1 MDTDVRLCMGCMNE
15 LDENGI
21 CHYCSYTDDI
31 PHLQSYLAPH
41 TVLNDRYIVGK
52 MLTYNGEGASYI
64 CYDMVAKTKAVIREY
79 MPDTLCEREMNS
91 NNIVIN
97 PECLAKYKTYMS
109 EFMDMNRTLTRM
121 RNVKSI
127 CTAKDMFNENNTCY
141 VILEY
146 VEGVSLK
153 KFLQAN
159 RGYLRWE
166 QVRKLFMP
174 LFTTLSIIHNAG
186 IIHRGISPENIIVT
200 TQGELKLTGF
210 SISSIRSTGTA
221 LSPEF
226 YSGFTAPEQYS
237 SLEWQGT
244 WTDVYSIG
252 AVLYRILTGYVP
264 PDAFNRMNNDTM
276 IPASRIN
283 SHIPRHVSNVL
294 MNAMEVRS
302 SDRIRTINDLIN
314 DLSDDSPTPTSHVKG
329 ATQTIPVVK
338 QQPQRMTP
346 PEQQYYRDREPQRRR
361 YSDTETRRK
370 QQSSNPVLSVLVFIL
385 LGLLLVLGII
395 MLYQVFKPQDETTN
409 EPVIY
414 TNASDDDDSEKL
426 IVKPSADQSE
436 NTSSKVEESKYGTGA
451 IMPNVVGQRLETI
464 ERELGSSFTI
474 RTKIFYSETE
484 EKGVIFSQSI
494 PEGADYDPKKMNKL
508 TLKVCMGPP
517 KVKIPEYGGYSKK
530 DYLNLLNDMNIIYVT
545 EDQRTWDVAE
555 GYVISTNPGAGE
567 LINIENGDVLVVYV
581 SAGPPKTT
589 TTAETEQ
596 PPAQSEQPG
605 VTVTIPEYTWEWNGW
620 QDNTQP

>member
-1 MDTDVRLCMGCMNE
+1 
-15 LDENGI
+15 
-21 CHYCSYTDDI
+21 
-31 PHLQSYLAPH
+31 
-41 TVLNDRYIVGK
+41 
-52 MLTYNGEGASYI
+52 
-64 CYDMVAKTKAVIREY
+64 
-79 MPDTLCEREMNS
+79 
-91 NNIVIN
+91 
-97 PECLAKYKTYMS
+97 
-109 EFMDMNRTLTRM
+109 
-121 RNVKSI
+121 
-127 CTAKDMFNENNTCY
+127 MFNENNTCY

-174 LFTTLSIIHNAG
+174 LFTTLSIIHNSG

-276 IPASRIN
+276 IPANRIN
-283 SHIPRHVSNVL
+283 QHIPRHVSNVL

-314 DLSDDSPTPTSHVKG
+314 DLFDDPPAPTAHVKG

-338 QQPQRMTP
+338 PPRIPQPQPEPEPYVP
-346 PEQQYYRDREPQRRR
+346 PVQERRR
-361 YSDTETRRK
+361 SSGYDNRRK
-370 QQSSNPVLSVLVFIL
+370 KQQNTLLSVLVFIL
-385 LGLLLVLGII
+385 LGLLLVLGVI
-395 MLYQVFKPQDETTN
+395 MLYQVFKPQEERPED
-409 EPVIY
+409 PVIY
-414 TNASDDDDSEKL
+414 TNATDDDDSEKL
-426 IVKPSADQSE
+426 ITEAAVSSPDTQTDSE
-436 NTSSKVEESKYGTGA
+436 ASKYGTGA

-464 ERELGSSFTI
+464 ERELGTSFTI
-474 RTKIFYSETE
+474 RTKIFYSETD
-484 EKGVIFSQSI
+484 EKGVIYSQSI
-494 PEGADYDPKKMNKL
+494 PEGADYDPKKLNKL
-508 TLKVCMGPP
+508 VLKVCMGPP
-517 KVKIPEYGGYSKK
+517 KVNIPDFNGYTKK
-530 DYLNLLNDMNIIYVT
+530 DYLNLLNEMNIIYVT
-545 EDQRTWDVAE
+545 EDQASETVAE
-555 GYVISTNPGAGE
+555 GYVINTNPETGK
-567 LINIENGDVLVVYV
+567 LINIEKGDVLVVYV
-581 SAGPPKTT
+581 SSGLPKET
-589 TTAETEQ
+589 TTAATETTPPAEEQ
-596 PPAQSEQPG
+596 PP
-605 VTVTIPEYTWEWNGW
+605 VTEETEPTWEWSGW
-620 QDNTQP
+620 YEQTDVSEQ

>member
-1 MDTDVRLCMGCMNE
+1 MDTDIMLCMGCMNE
-15 LDENGI
+15 LDENGV

-41 TVLNDRYIVGK
+41 TVLGDRYIVGK
-52 MLTYNGEGASYI
+52 MLSYNGEGASYI
-64 CYDMVAKTKAVIREY
+64 CYDMVAKTKAVLREY

-109 EFMDMNRTLTRM
+109 EFMEMNRTLTRM
-121 RNVKSI
+121 RNVRSI

-159 RGYLRWE
+159 RGYLKWE

-186 IIHRGISPENIIVT
+186 IIHRGIAPENIIVT

-210 SISSIRSTGTA
+210 SISSIRSSGTA

-252 AVLYRILTGYVP
+252 AVIYRILTGYVP

-283 SHIPRHVSNVL
+283 PHIPRHVSNVL

-302 SDRIRTINDLIN
+302 TERIPTINDLIN
-314 DLSDDSPTPTSHVKG
+314 ELFDDAPAPQTHVKG

-338 QQPQRMTP
+338 PQRP
-346 PEQQYYRDREPQRRR
+346 QPEPRESRAEKNRRR
-361 YSDTETRRK
+361 KEREAAEAKKKETTALT
-370 QQSSNPVLSVLVFIL
+370 VMGIIMLV
-385 LGLLLVLGII
+385 LLLVLGII
-395 MLYQVFKPQDETTN
+395 MLAQVFKTQDETDDSGF
-409 EPVIY
+409 VV
-414 TNASDDDDSEKL
+414 TNASDDDDDSEKL
-426 IVKPSADQSE
+426 IVSTTTAAAKAPE
-436 NTSSKVEESKYGTGA
+436 SSDGSKDDSPYGTGA
-451 IMPNVVGQRLETI
+451 VMPNVIGQRLETV
-464 ERELGSSFTI
+464 ERELGGAFTI
-474 RTKIFYSETE
+474 RTEIYYSDIE
-484 EKGVIFSQSI
+484 EKGVVYDQSI
-494 PEGADYDPKKMNKL
+494 PEGTDYDPTKMNTL
-508 TLKVCMGPP
+508 TLRVCMGPSR
-517 KVKIPEYGGYSKK
+517 VTIPDSNGYSKK
-530 DYLNLLNDMNIIYVT
+530 DYLNMLNDLGIIYLT
-545 EDQRTWDVAE
+545 EEEYSDTVPEGDV
-555 GYVISTNPGAGE
+555 ITTSPSAGGQ
-567 LINIENGDVLVVYV
+567 INIEIGEVVVVYISLGEEKDSSETDALPTDSTEPTV
-581 SAGPPKTT
+581 QYDNDTT
-589 TTAETEQ
+589 WNYDWNDYTT
-596 PPAQSEQPG
+596 G
-605 VTVTIPEYTWEWNGW
+605 F
-620 QDNTQP
+620 

>member
-97 PECLAKYKTYMS
+97 SDCLAKYKTYMS

-127 CTAKDMFNENNTCY
+127 CTAKDMFSENNTCY

-210 SISSIRSTGTA
+210 SISSIRTANTA

-276 IPASRIN
+276 IPANRIN
-283 SHIPRHVSNVL
+283 SHIPHHVSNVL
-294 MNAMEVRS
+294 MKAMEVRS
-302 SDRIRTINDLIN
+302 SERIHTINDLIS
-314 DLSDDSPTPTSHVKG
+314 DLFDETPSPTSHVKG

-338 QQPQRMTP
+338 SAPRMPMQDAPRMVQPPRRESYEQPEPRMKP
-346 PEQQYYRDREPQRRR
+346 KQP
-361 YSDTETRRK
+361 K
-370 QQSSNPVLSVLVFIL
+370 QQSRSSPLLSVLVFIL
-385 LGLLLVLGII
+385 LGLLLILGII
-395 MLYQVFKPQDETTN
+395 MLYQVFKPQEDTSDD
-409 EPVIY
+409 PVVY
-414 TNASDDDDSEKL
+414 TNASDDDDSEKM
-426 IVKPSADQSE
+426 ITETAPTESAA
-436 NTSSKVEESKYGTGA
+436 NTQKAEESKYGTGA

-474 RTKIFYSETE
+474 RTKIFYSETD
-484 EKGVIFSQSI
+484 EKGVVYSQSI
-494 PEGADYDPKKMNKL
+494 PEGADYDPKKLNKL

-517 KVKIPEYGGYSKK
+517 KVKIPEFYGYAKK
-530 DYLNLLNDMNIIYVT
+530 DYLNVLSEMNIIYVT
-545 EDQRTWDVAE
+545 EEQHSYDVAE
-555 GYVISTNPGAGE
+555 GYVISTNPAAGE
-567 LINIENGDVLVVYV
+567 LINIEKGDVLTVYV
-581 SAGPPKTT
+581 SSGPPKTT
-589 TTAETEQ
+589 TAEQPVQTEQ
-596 PPAQSEQPG
+596 PPAETESQWEW
-605 VTVTIPEYTWEWNGW
+605 TWEEPEIF
-620 QDNTQP
+620 QP

>member
-1 MDTDVRLCMGCMNE
+1 MDTDVMLCMGCMNE
-15 LDENGI
+15 LDENGV

-52 MLTYNGEGASYI
+52 MLSYNGEGASYI
-64 CYDMVAKTKAVIREY
+64 CYDMVAKTKAVLREY

-91 NNIVIN
+91 NSIVIN

-159 RGYLRWE
+159 KGYLRWD
-166 QVRKLFMP
+166 QVRRLFMP

-186 IIHRGISPENIIVT
+186 IIHRGIAPENIIVT

-210 SISSIRSTGTA
+210 SISSIRSSSTA

-252 AVLYRILTGYVP
+252 AVIYRILTGYVP

-283 SHIPRHVSNVL
+283 PHIPRHVSNVL
-294 MNAMEVRS
+294 MSAMEVRS
-302 SDRIRTINDLIN
+302 SERIPTINDLIN
-314 DLSDDSPTPTSHVKG
+314 ELFDDPPAPQTHVKG

-338 QQPQRMTP
+338 PQRPQPDT
-346 PEQQYYRDREPQRRR
+346 RERQAAKKRSQREREAAAVKKK
-361 YSDTETRRK
+361 ETTALT
-370 QQSSNPVLSVLVFIL
+370 VMGFIML
-385 LGLLLVLGII
+385 TLLLVLGII
-395 MLYQVFKPQDETTN
+395 MLVQVFKPQDETN
-409 EPVIY
+409 DSGFVV
-414 TNASDDDDSEKL
+414 TNASGDDDDSEKL
-426 IVKPSADQSE
+426 IVNTTTATAKPAETAEGSA
-436 NTSSKVEESKYGTGA
+436 EESPYGTGA

-464 ERELGSSFTI
+464 ERELGSAFSI
-474 RTKIFYSETE
+474 RTEVFYSDIED
-484 EKGVIFSQSI
+484 KGVVYEQSI
-494 PEGADYDPKKMNKL
+494 PEGTDYDPRKLNTL
-508 TLKVCMGPP
+508 TLKVCMGPAR
-517 KVKIPEYGGYSKK
+517 VVVPESNGYSKK
-530 DYLNLLNDMNIIYVT
+530 DYLNMLSDLNIIYLT
-545 EDQRTWDVAE
+545 EEQYSDTVEE
-555 GYVISTNPGAGE
+555 GYVIGTTPESGGQV
-567 LINIENGDVLVVYV
+567 NIEIGEVVVVYV
-581 SAGPPKTT
+581 SLGVEPSSSEPDTATIGGDEPGTAHYDSETT
-589 TTAETEQ
+589 WD
-596 PPAQSEQPG
+596 
-605 VTVTIPEYTWEWNGW
+605 YNWNDYNVGY
-620 QDNTQP
+620 

>member
-210 SISSIRSTGTA
+210 SISSIRTSGTA

-276 IPASRIN
+276 IPANRIN
-283 SHIPRHVSNVL
+283 SHIPHHVSNVL
-294 MNAMEVRS
+294 MKAMEVRS
-302 SDRIRTINDLIN
+302 SDRIHTINDLIS
-314 DLSDDSPTPTSHVKG
+314 DLFDDAPAPTSHVKG

-338 QQPQRMTP
+338 QQPQRLPP
-346 PEQQYYRDREPQRRR
+346 PEHVHIQPARRDGYEAPP
-361 YSDTETRRK
+361 TRRK
-370 QQSSNPVLSVLVFIL
+370 QQSRSNPLLSVLVFIF

-395 MLYQVFKPQDETTN
+395 MLYQVFKPQEDTGDD
-409 EPVIY
+409 PVVY
-414 TNASDDDDSEKL
+414 TNASDDDDSEKM
-426 IVKPSADQSE
+426 ITETTPAQSDP
-436 NTSSKVEESKYGTGA
+436 NVSKAEESKYGTGA

-474 RTKIFYSETE
+474 RTKIFYSETD

-494 PEGADYDPKKMNKL
+494 PEGADYDPKKLNKL

-517 KVKIPEYGGYSKK
+517 KVKIPEFSGYTKK
-530 DYLNLLNDMNIIYVT
+530 DYLNLLSEMNIIYVT
-545 EDQRTWDVAE
+545 EDQHSYDVAE
-555 GYVISTNPGAGE
+555 GYVISTNPASGE
-567 LINIENGDVLVVYV
+567 LINIEKGDVLTVYV
-581 SAGPPKTT
+581 SSGPPKTT
-589 TTAETEQ
+589 TAEQPAQTEQ
-596 PPAQSEQPG
+596 PPAETESQWEW
-605 VTVTIPEYTWEWNGW
+605 TWEEPSVF
-620 QDNTQP
+620 Q